1 MNKATSMCMVLV
13 ALLAGTGMGQVS
25 VPRQVV
31 RSACLVKVSQDDQKE
46 IVSQLAGT
54 ADVAGKAAKDVF
66 GLDKGVPMDYAI
78 MSSGV
83 VKLTADLPSEVASK
97 ASAFWNAV
105 GVNLSKAVEQV
116 HKEKVDR
123 IRMQLDQ
130 AERQK
135 AEALARLQGSS
146 TESLRTRATQE
157 QLQQEADLTALNFN
171 MPLADAIERLRNA
184 VNPPLRI
191 VVLWK
196 DLKENTIDQT
206 TPIGMDGINP
216 VRLET
221 ALKLLVK
228 AVGSSCDLD
237 YVIDDG
243 VITIA
248 TRQTLRSLNRNAPT
262 DLEGG
267 LSSEQLAAKRYE
279 LHNILRSSEMGL
291 ASLQARR
298 RAIEQ
303 QIIELR
309 KRIDDRI
316 AGDRSL
322 GYLQRLVKIRTETEG
337 NVKAMY
343 QAGPAADQAAE
354 EALER
359 LVQME
364 IELARQRDAVT
375 QAAGGEL
382 LAMFLSELSQIPVR
396 QAEMEAQ
403 LGMARDQLRNAETAL
418 AQAVT
423 SMPQMIERDLAMR
436 SLREA
441 EERIFNLRQDLTN
454 LQTPTITIIGAGD

>member
-171 MPLADAIERLRNA
+171 MPLAE
-184 VNPPLRI
+184 
-191 VVLWK
+191 
-196 DLKENTIDQT
+196 
-206 TPIGMDGINP
+206 
-216 VRLET
+216 
-221 ALKLLVK
+221 
-228 AVGSSCDLD
+228 S
-237 YVIDDG
+237 
-243 VITIA
+243 
-248 TRQTLRSLNRNAPT
+248 
-262 DLEGG
+262 
-267 LSSEQLAAKRYE
+267 
-279 LHNILRSSEMGL
+279 
-291 ASLQARR
+291 
-298 RAIEQ
+298 
-303 QIIELR
+303 
-309 KRIDDRI
+309 
-316 AGDRSL
+316 
-322 GYLQRLVKIRTETEG
+322 
-337 NVKAMY
+337 
-343 QAGPAADQAAE
+343 
-354 EALER
+354 
-359 LVQME
+359 
-364 IELARQRDAVT
+364 
-375 QAAGGEL
+375 
-382 LAMFLSELSQIPVR
+382 
-396 QAEMEAQ
+396 
-403 LGMARDQLRNAETAL
+403 
-418 AQAVT
+418 
-423 SMPQMIERDLAMR
+423 
-436 SLREA
+436 
-441 EERIFNLRQDLTN
+441 
-454 LQTPTITIIGAGD
+454 